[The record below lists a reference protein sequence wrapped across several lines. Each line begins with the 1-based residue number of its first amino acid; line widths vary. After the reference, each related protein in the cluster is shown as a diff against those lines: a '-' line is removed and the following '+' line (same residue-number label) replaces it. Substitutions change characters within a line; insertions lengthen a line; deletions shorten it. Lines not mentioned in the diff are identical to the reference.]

1 MESVLIPRS
10 SLVSL
15 CEAGRSLSRG
25 AQNVFS
31 DNGNA
36 GSIRR
41 RLPAANSLGAPTP
54 GPSAPPCSLTPS
66 NVFRDRQVVYFVPA
80 ALTLL
85 VGLNP
90 SITDNLVWRT
100 LCDLHSAGCIVGTI
114 LLAYSL
120 FAYARTNILHEE
132 EGRELSG
139 LLIITIW
146 MSLCR
151 SSAKNPLGG
160 IHLIA
165 AVLVSFFPFVMW
177 LYIYMNK
184 EMRASWPTHCKTVV

>member
-1 MESVLIPRS
+1 MAGGR
-10 SLVSL
+10 
-15 CEAGRSLSRG
+15 CAGRLW
-25 AQNVFS
+25 
-31 DNGNA
+31 
-36 GSIRR
+36 
-41 RLPAANSLGAPTP
+41 RL
-54 GPSAPPCSLTPS
+54 CSLLMAAFFGLAAVVQVNDP
-66 NVFRDRQVVYFVPA
+66 DAGLWIVVYLVPA

-90 SITDNLVWRT
+90 SVTDNLVWRT
-100 LCDLHSAGCIVGTI
+100 LCDLHSAGCIVGAI

-120 FAYARTNILHEE
+120 FAYTRTNILHEE

-160 IHLIA
+160 IRLIA
-165 AVLVSFFPFVMW
+165 AVLVCFFPFFMW

-184 EMRASWPTHCKTVV
+184 EMRASWPTHCKTVI

>member
-1 MESVLIPRS
+1 MAGGR
-10 SLVSL
+10 
-15 CEAGRSLSRG
+15 CAGRLWRLCNLLMAAFFG
-25 AQNVFS
+25 LAAAVQVN
-31 DNGNA
+31 DPDA
-36 GSIRR
+36 GLWI
-41 RLPAANSLGAPTP
+41 
-54 GPSAPPCSLTPS
+54 
-66 NVFRDRQVVYFVPA
+66 VVYFVPA

-160 IHLIA
+160 IRLIA
-165 AVLVSFFPFVMW
+165 AVSVSFFPFVMW